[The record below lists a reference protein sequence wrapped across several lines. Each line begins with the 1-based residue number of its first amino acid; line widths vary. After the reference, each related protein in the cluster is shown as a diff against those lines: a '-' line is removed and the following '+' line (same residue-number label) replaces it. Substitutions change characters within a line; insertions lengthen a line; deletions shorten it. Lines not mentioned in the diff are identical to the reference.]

1 MKMMKC
7 IYNNCKMAED
17 YFLTES
23 QIRENKL
30 NEIGI

>member
-1 MKMMKC
+1 MKMMSS

-17 YFLTES
+17 FLTES
-23 QIRENKL
+23 QIREIKL

>member
-1 MKMMKC
+1 MMKLHLQQL
-7 IYNNCKMAED
+7 KMAED
-17 YFLTES
+17 YFTES